1 MADRGTAG
9 FFLLDW
15 VAASEAGGGELAD
28 QDLCR
33 RGAKPSHTVWTERRS
48 FGMVLLSNVNDLRL
62 LRMAEGCQDP
72 LRNPDSTEVG
82 VWDDENP
89 LRLFGKL
96 GDQLQAGIGGRPG
109 GVGDG
114 GIQKLVTGCLGRL
127 EVFDDEQDGGV
138 GDCLHVSALIGPE
151 LDRAVEKAKVQLL
164 SGAGTEDHG
173 SPETEAWA
181 ASQSE
186 RQDGCL
192 ASAGI
197 EEDGR
202 CVVVG
207 LGIGKVGLAEGAWPV
222 MTHPFSEVVCGVD
235 EDAQSRLVA
244 T

>member
-1 MADRGTAG
+1 
-9 FFLLDW
+9 
-15 VAASEAGGGELAD
+15 
-28 QDLCR
+28 
-33 RGAKPSHTVWTERRS
+33 
-48 FGMVLLSNVNDLRL
+48 MVLLSNVNDLRL

-244 T
+244 A

>member
-1 MADRGTAG
+1 
-9 FFLLDW
+9 
-15 VAASEAGGGELAD
+15 
-28 QDLCR
+28 
-33 RGAKPSHTVWTERRS
+33 
-48 FGMVLLSNVNDLRL
+48 MVLLSNVNDLRL

-173 SPETEAWA
+173 SPETEVWA

-207 LGIGKVGLAEGAWPV
+207 
-222 MTHPFSEVVCGVD
+222 
-235 EDAQSRLVA
+235 R
-244 T
+244 